1 VRTDYRGRVIDAVR
15 QMPPTFWLL
24 WAGTLVNRLGGFV
37 VPFLALY
44 LTSERGI
51 PVVEA
56 TAVISLFG
64 AGSFIGRI
72 IGGDISDRFGR
83 RPVMILSFFT
93 TPVIVLIVGFARA
106 IPLLA
111 VSTFL
116 LGFFTDM
123 YRPAVSAAV
132 ADLLPPA
139 LRVRA
144 FSYLYWAINFGAAV
158 APALG
163 GFLAHA
169 GYLPLFVAD
178 AATTLVFGFI
188 VLFRLR
194 ETLSAPARRTHTG
207 QTPRRRRAPV
217 LLWDPFL
224 LIFSALTFLF
234 GVVYVQSFSTLPVAM
249 GMDGISPS
257 SYGLAISVNGLF
269 IVLFGI
275 LIGRRVEHGRRF
287 RALAGANLLLGAG
300 FGITVFAH
308 ALPIYVVSV
317 AVWTFGEIINAAV
330 APSVVSDLALPDTQ
344 GLYQGAYG
352 AAWGLAFFVGPI
364 VGGWLLGS
372 AGQSALWFACFAAG
386 IVTAVGFLL
395 LSRPMEGAI
404 KRRTAA

>member
-1 VRTDYRGRVIDAVR
+1 MREDYRTRVIGAIR
-15 QMPPTFWLL
+15 QMPQTFWLL
-24 WAGTLVNRLGGFV
+24 WVGTLVNRLGGFV

-44 LTSERGI
+44 LTSERDI
-51 PVVEA
+51 SVVEA
-56 TAVISLFG
+56 TAIISLFG

-83 RPVMILSFFT
+83 RPVMLLSFFA
-93 TPVIVLIVGFARA
+93 TPAIVLVVGIAHA
-106 IPLLA
+106 IPVLA

-132 ADLLPPA
+132 ADILPPA

-144 FSYLYWAINFGAAV
+144 FSYIYWAINVGAAV

-178 AATTLVFGFI
+178 AATTLAFGFI
-188 VLFRLR
+188 VLFSFR
-194 ETLSAPARRTHTG
+194 ETLAASARRTRTA
-207 QTPRRRRAPV
+207 RERRRAPV
-217 LLWDPFL
+217 LHWDPFL

-234 GVVYVQSFSTLPVAM
+234 GIVYVQSFSTLPVAM
-249 GMDGISPS
+249 GMDGIGPS
-257 SYGLAISVNGLF
+257 GYGVAISVNGLF

-275 LIGRRVEHGRRF
+275 LVGRRVEHGRRF

-308 ALPIYVVSV
+308 ALPIYVISI

-330 APSVVSDLALPDTQ
+330 APSVVSDLALPATQ
-344 GLYQGAYG
+344 GLYQGTYG

-364 VGGWLLGS
+364 VGGWLLGG
-372 AGQSALWFACFAAG
+372 AGQEALWCACFAAG
-386 IVTAVGFLL
+386 VVTAVGFLL

-404 KRRTAA
+404 RRRTGP